1 MVRTTPGQKIPL
13 DKLQS
18 TLSALEKL
26 EEKAK
31 DELSLRESIAFLSE
45 KLQSA
50 LKKGYSYQ
58 DLAEILV
65 QQEIKIS
72 AATLKQYLTEL
83 EKEKRSRPRGGKS
96 KKNHQITAA
105 TENLP
110 ASSDKVQED
119 KSTVDTQ
126 QPEVDDAV
134 DAAGAA
140 TLPQV
145 QSTTGKKQTSEKGT
159 KTTRRQAASASQPK
173 DDLTSPPKDNLANEF
188 NQY

>member
-13 DKLQS
+13 DKLQA
-18 TLSALEKL
+18 TLSTLEKL
-26 EEKAK
+26 EQKAK

-58 DLAEILV
+58 DLVEILV

-83 EKEKRSRPRGGKS
+83 EKEKRSRPRGGRSNKS
-96 KKNHQITAA
+96 KQTNAVA

-119 KSTVDTQ
+119 KLMSDAQ
-126 QPEVDDAV
+126 QPEVEDAV
-134 DAAGAA
+134 DAAAIP
-140 TLPQV
+140 PQV
-145 QSTTGKKQTSEKGT
+145 QSTTAKKQTSEKGT
-159 KTTRRQAASASQPK
+159 KTTKRQTASASQPK